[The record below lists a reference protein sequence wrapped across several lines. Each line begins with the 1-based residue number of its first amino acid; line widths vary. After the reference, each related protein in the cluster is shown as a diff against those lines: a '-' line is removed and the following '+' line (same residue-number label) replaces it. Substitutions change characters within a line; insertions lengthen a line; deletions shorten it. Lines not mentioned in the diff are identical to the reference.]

1 MWPFAKTTL
10 DTPPELASAD
20 PAESAADR
28 EQAALEAVRQLKAE
42 LSELDR
48 AILHF
53 KGAYKV
59 RTDRF
64 SRLLSIECPGV
75 NGFEKVQ
82 TEWRVLL
89 RNRDSLVPRWHA
101 ALKHLAEAKQAAK
114 EKNEKSEH

>member
-10 DTPPELASAD
+10 DDPPEINSAT

-28 EQAALEAVRQLKAE
+28 EAAALEAVRQLKAQ
-42 LSELDR
+42 LGELDS

-53 KGAYKV
+53 KSRYKV

-82 TEWRVLL
+82 SEWRVLL
-89 RNRDSLVPRWHA
+89 RQRDSLVPRWHA
-101 ALKHLAEAKQAAK
+101 ALKTLAEAKQAAK
-114 EKNEKSEH
+114 EKA

>member
-10 DTPPELASAD
+10 DDPPEINSAT

-28 EQAALEAVRQLKAE
+28 EAAALEAVRQLKEQLAE
-42 LSELDR
+42 LDS

-53 KGAYKV
+53 KSLYKV

-89 RNRDSLVPRWHA
+89 RRRDSLVPRWHN
-101 ALKHLAEAKQAAK
+101 ALKNLAEAKQAAK
-114 EKNEKSEH
+114 ETA